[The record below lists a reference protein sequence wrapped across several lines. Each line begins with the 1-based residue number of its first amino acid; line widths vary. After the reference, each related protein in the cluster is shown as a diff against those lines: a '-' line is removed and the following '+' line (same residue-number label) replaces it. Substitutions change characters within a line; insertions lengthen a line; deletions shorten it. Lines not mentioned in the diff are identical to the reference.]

1 MSSFTST
8 TTTITHLVSFL
19 TRPLMRAH
27 APKTI
32 LALQR
37 HLLAAFT
44 APDFVATEF
53 LLSADC
59 PPPPTLQVA
68 CLVSGIRWAEW
79 IRLLS
84 AGLDLRVI
92 LKPTELVVELGTR
105 RLVRVASSA
114 VDGVK
119 SVTDA
124 PRPRSAAIN
133 PTRVPSS
140 LSSCYSASDDEDDSD
155 SEFESESDAESDSG
169 HSSVSSAT
177 SVENVC
183 AKPLPILRP
192 TPFLLRRPTAAK
204 ATQAAAQR
212 YLYDGGVT
220 QVLSGGV
227 MLGSAAPTPK
237 RAAPAPALPKLRI
250 LSARPAPALRGSL
263 AGGVQRKTAPDAA
276 MTWRRAL

>member
-1 MSSFTST
+1 MSSFTS

-92 LKPTELVVELGTR
+92 LEPTELVVELGTR

-114 VDGVK
+114 IGGGVN
-119 SVTDA
+119 SLA
-124 PRPRSAAIN
+124 RPRSAAIN
-133 PTRVPSS
+133 PTRVPTS
-140 LSSCYSASDDEDDSD
+140 LSSCYSASDDEEEEDYSD
-155 SEFESESDAESDSG
+155 SESESDVESDSG
-169 HSSVSSAT
+169 CSAASSAT
-177 SVENVC
+177 SVEDVC
-183 AKPLPILRP
+183 AKPIPILRP
-192 TPFLLRRPTAAK
+192 TPFLLRKPTAK
-204 ATQAAAQR
+204 ATQVAAQR

-227 MLGSAAPTPK
+227 MLGSAAAAPTPK
-237 RAAPAPALPKLRI
+237 RAAPTPVLPKLRI
-250 LSARPAPALRGSL
+250 PSARPAPALRGSL

-276 MTWRRAL
+276 MSWRRAL